1 MPLLPLRYNGSNQI
15 TATSFHRHI
24 SSFAESAT
32 GKYLLC
38 RIFSAGEE
46 EEQKSQK
53 GLRILA
59 CSLILQATRM
69 GMIST
74 LLKEK
79 RTWLYGTMITIGGVI
94 NIAVCIGGASL
105 LKAPYIPMLTLSGD
119 LCLSLFLLAYFVKN
133 RRFRW

>member
-32 GKYLLC
+32 GRYLLC

-53 GLRILA
+53 GK
-59 CSLILQATRM
+59 M
-69 GMIST
+69 DFY
-74 LLKEK
+74 KEEHYNECK
-79 RTWLYGTMITIGGVI
+79 
-94 NIAVCIGGASL
+94 
-105 LKAPYIPMLTLSGD
+105 
-119 LCLSLFLLAYFVKN
+119 
-133 RRFRW
+133 